1 MGQYVVRI
9 EMECDITVEAT
20 SVQEAENKARQLIVS
35 QYGGATDI
43 YNIAVIEAPFEAEK
57 GLKK

>member
-1 MGQYVVRI
+1 MGSYVVRI

-20 SVQEAENKARQLIVS
+20 CDQEAEDKVRQMIVS

-43 YNIAVIEAPFEAEK
+43 YDIAVIEGP
-57 GLKK
+57 